1 MIGLSG
7 SQFFERMS
15 ACANGDS
22 SSANGTGALYVQGCI
37 TDDPNS
43 VGVEVGTMAGV
54 YFLQRL
60 SCYIVPL
67 VMMIAKAAGSKT
79 AFAEQTPEAKTE
91 VLREVDRGPD
101 GAAFKAMVATALH
114 DYYTSDTVVAALGW
128 RQGAPQPSGHK
139 LVEAD
144 EATWQRLEKVK
155 CRTRLWR

>member
-67 VMMIAKAAGSKT
+67 VMMIAKAAEIEIVIDTKMRELDSRSAASVTSEQAQSHVAGSMKSFQERQD
-79 AFAEQTPEAKTE
+79 AWKHRAGA
-91 VLREVDRGPD
+91 VL
-101 GAAFKAMVATALH
+101 
-114 DYYTSDTVVAALGW
+114 
-128 RQGAPQPSGHK
+128 
-139 LVEAD
+139 
-144 EATWQRLEKVK
+144 
-155 CRTRLWR
+155 